1 MLRSRAHIG
10 KMDSFFR
17 ERIYVVEQSCSSECT
32 ILTILYIMMT
42 PIIQYQETGLDP
54 LLSYSRAFDVPLEGK
69 SIATSRWANFLKIE
83 PELKKNSSFFTISLK
98 NLTKCEEV
106 KKLEK
111 ELIRLINTFK
121 QGYFLLEHFFWHTYT
136 HIEIHCIFGKVKE

>member
-42 PIIQYQETGLDP
+42 PIIYQETGLDP

-83 PELKKNSSFFTISLK
+83 PELKKIAVFLLGISLISSFSNF
-98 NLTKCEEV
+98 LTFSQVFQANSTSSHVWLPQCYQPEKCDYCQEV
-106 KKLEK
+106 
-111 ELIRLINTFK
+111 
-121 QGYFLLEHFFWHTYT
+121 
-136 HIEIHCIFGKVKE
+136 